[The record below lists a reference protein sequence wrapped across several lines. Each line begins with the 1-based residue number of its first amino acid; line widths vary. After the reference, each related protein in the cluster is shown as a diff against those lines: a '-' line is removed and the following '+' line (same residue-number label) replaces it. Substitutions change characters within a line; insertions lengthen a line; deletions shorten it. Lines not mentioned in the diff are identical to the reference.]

1 LFVYLDLEINLRR
14 ACIAYNEILLIA
26 HHGEKKGEGL
36 LMYKTMRIMMRIS
49 GKTPEMVRN
58 F

>member
-1 LFVYLDLEINLRR
+1 MDLEIDLRR
-14 ACIAYNEILLIA
+14 ARTAYDEILLIA